1 VYIPTI
7 KLKKAPTIDEK
18 VIVIESEIIRKAIIA
33 KSNKEMFEKA
43 IRPICEQYGKNYQSG
58 LKI

>member
-1 VYIPTI
+1 M
-7 KLKKAPTIDEK
+7 
-18 VIVIESEIIRKAIIA
+18 RKAIIA

-58 LKI
+58 LKIENDTFAERFSKYRAFEAIVYRQ